1 MWRKASIVAVLLL
14 LTTVIVAQPAFAQNA
29 SWRGEFYNN
38 STLQG
43 TPAFTR
49 TDNAIAFNWGGGSPG
64 DGVNADNFS
73 VRWATDVQLS
83 AGTYRFY
90 AQADDNIRIIF
101 NFGLQPVIDTFAGG
115 QVNQLVTGDV
125 NVPAAGVYHIQVD
138 YREVTD
144 QAFAFV
150 SFANLASNP
159 TGPNFQPPITNPVPS
174 GSWTAQYYGNSG
186 LSGDP
191 VAILTESSPT
201 HAWGSAAPFTSLPA
215 DNFSVRWTSTQSLNG
230 GTYNITARA
239 DDGVRVFA
247 NGALVINEWHSAT
260 GQTYSVS
267 LNLPAGLNNFQVEYY
282 EATGEA
288 FIDFSLTQT
297 SGGGQPQPQPP
308 SPTGASAT
316 VTAFRLNVRSEPNGT
331 AAVITRV
338 NRNEVYPIVARTGDN
353 LWWQISVGGTQGWV
367 SARFVNAVNT
377 SGVPVAG
384 AAQPVPPASTN
395 NTVTTNG
402 NINVVVRSG
411 PGTQYARVG
420 LLTVDGVATA
430 IGRNSSSTW
439 WQVNFNGLV
448 GWVSAGFTT
457 LVSNNANGLPVTG

>member
-14 LTTVIVAQPAFAQNA
+14 LTSIIVAQPAFAQNPT
-29 SWRGEFYNN
+29 WRGQFYNN
-38 STLQG
+38 PNLQG

-49 TDNAIAFNWGGGSPG
+49 NDNAIAFNWGGGSPG

-83 AGTYRFY
+83 AGNYRFY
-90 AQADDNIRIIF
+90 AQADDNIRITF
-101 NFGLQPVIDTFAGG
+101 NFGLQPVIDTFGGG

-125 NVPAAGVYHIQVD
+125 NVPATGVYHIQVD

-159 TGPNFQPPITNPVPS
+159 TGPNFQAPISNPVPNA
-174 GSWTAQYYGNSG
+174 SWTAQYYANAG

-191 VAILTESSPT
+191 VAILSEASPT
-201 HAWGSAAPFTSLPA
+201 HAWGSAAPFPSVPA
-215 DNFSVRWTSTQSLNG
+215 DNFSARWTSTQSLTG

-239 DDGVRVFA
+239 DDGIRVFV

-267 LNLPAGLNNFQVEYY
+267 LNLPGGLNNFQVEYY
-282 EATGEA
+282 EGGGEA
-288 FIDFSLTQT
+288 FLDFNMTQT
-297 SGGGQPQPQPP
+297 SGGPQPTQQP

-316 VTAFRLNVRSEPNGT
+316 VTAFRLNVRSEPSST
-331 AAVITRV
+331 ASVITRIS
-338 NRNEVYPIVARTGDN
+338 RNEVYPIVGRTSDN
-353 LWWQISVGGTQGWV
+353 VWYLIDIAGTQGYV
-367 SARFVNAVNT
+367 SGRYINVANGSNIPVVGANQPAPPQNA
-377 SGVPVAG
+377 
-384 AAQPVPPASTN
+384 N
-395 NTVTTNG
+395 NTITTNG
-402 NINVVVRSG
+402 VNVIIRNG
-411 PGTQYARVG
+411 PGTQFARVG
-420 LLTVDGVATA
+420 LLSVGGVAQV
-430 IGRNSSSTW
+430 IGRNSNNTW

-448 GWVSAGFTT
+448 GWVSGGFTT
-457 LVSNNANGLPVTG
+457 VNSSNVNGLPVTG